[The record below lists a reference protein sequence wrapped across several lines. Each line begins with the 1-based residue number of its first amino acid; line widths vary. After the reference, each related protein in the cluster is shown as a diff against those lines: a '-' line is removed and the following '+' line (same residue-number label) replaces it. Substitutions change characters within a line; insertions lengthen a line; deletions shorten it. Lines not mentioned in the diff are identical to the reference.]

1 MKLKV
6 LKQYQGWASGDILWE
21 PDPDKKDV
29 IVEVSDAVIDLP
41 SPEWPDNIWRGTRG
55 EYLLKTFPDRFAEVK
70 SRRGRKADAE
80 E

>member
-6 LKQYQGWASGDILWE
+6 LKPYQGWASNEDYWE
-21 PDPDKKDV
+21 PDPNKQDV

-41 SPEWPDNIWRGTRG
+41 SPDHPDNIWRGTRG

-70 SRRGRKADAE
+70 TRRGRKSDAE